1 MKTKELN
8 NRLKWLINYH
18 EKGIESESNMYIK
31 KGVLK
36 DIEKL
41 KTLLKQPE
49 EKRNE
54 PLHT

>member
-18 EKGIESESNMYIK
+18 KKGIESESNMYIK

-41 KTLLKQPE
+41 KTLLKQPNA
-49 EKRNE
+49 KGD
-54 PLHT
+54 

>member
-8 NRLKWLINYH
+8 NILKWLINYS

-41 KTLLKQPE
+41 KTLLKQPDA
-49 EKRNE
+49 KGD
-54 PLHT
+54 